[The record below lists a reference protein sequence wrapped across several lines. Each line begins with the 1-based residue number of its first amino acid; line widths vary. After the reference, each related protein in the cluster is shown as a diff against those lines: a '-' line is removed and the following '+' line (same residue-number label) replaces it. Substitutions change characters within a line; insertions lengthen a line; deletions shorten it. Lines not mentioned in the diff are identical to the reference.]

1 MSARAPAAQSS
12 QALWLA
18 PALFVFLWSSGF
30 IVARLGIPYAEPF
43 TFLALRMTLAS
54 LLLLVLCVAM
64 GAPWPASWRD
74 MAHAAI
80 AGLLL
85 HGIYLGGV
93 FSAVAHK
100 VPLGQIALIAGLQPV
115 LIAFLAKPLFGER
128 LSTRQW
134 SGMGLGFVGVAL
146 VVSAKTGSEIASPA
160 GLAFCVGALLGIT
173 AGTLYQKR
181 YCANMD
187 LRSGGM
193 IQFAASGVLFWLGA
207 LVLETRA
214 VTWSGEFIFALGWA
228 TLVMSLGAITLLYLL
243 IRKGAATKVASL
255 FFLTPPVTAAMAF
268 VLFDEKLTLTAL
280 AGMAVTALG
289 VALVVR
295 GR

>member
-1 MSARAPAAQSS
+1 MSAYTPGAGNN
-12 QALWLA
+12 QALWFA

-43 TFLALRMTLAS
+43 TFLALRMALAAV
-54 LLLLVLCVAM
+54 LLLGLCAVTRT
-64 GAPWPASWRD
+64 PWPGSWR
-74 MAHAAI
+74 AVGHAAI
-80 AGLLL
+80 AGLLV
-85 HGIYLGGV
+85 HGLYLGGV

-100 VPLGQIALIAGLQPV
+100 TPLGQIALIAGLQPI
-115 LIAFLAKPLFGER
+115 LTAFLAKPLFGER
-128 LSTRQW
+128 LSLRQW
-134 SGMGLGFVGVAL
+134 SGMALGFAGVAL
-146 VVSAKTGSEIASPA
+146 VVSAKTGSEIAAPA
-160 GLAFCVGALLGIT
+160 GLAFCVVALLGIT

-193 IQFAASGVLFWLGA
+193 IQFAASGLLFWLGA
-207 LVLETRA
+207 LVLETR
-214 VTWSGEFIFALGWA
+214 VVIWSGEFIFALGWA

-243 IRKGAATKVASL
+243 IRKGAAAKVASL

-268 VLFDEKLTLTAL
+268 VLFYEKLTLTAL